1 MKKFNFTLQSLKK
14 YNDQMLDS
22 EKSMLGRLRAEL
34 AEMQAELDTKAAE
47 YELSIDKLNELV
59 RGGTTAMR
67 LSLHKKYVSSLQQ
80 DIYRIKGRMVQKRDE
95 VEQQLQRVID
105 ATKEVSKLEKL
116 EEKQLEE
123 YRYAAQKE
131 QEQIIEEFVSNGSSN
146 GSKTE

>member
-1 MKKFNFTLQSLKK
+1 MKKFTFTLQSLKK

-22 EKSMLGRLRAEL
+22 EKSVLGRLRAEL
-34 AEMQAELDTKAAE
+34 AEMQAELDAKTAE

-80 DIYRIKGRMVQKRDE
+80 DIYRIKGRMAQKRDE

>member
-14 YNDQMLDS
+14 YNDQVLDS
-22 EKSMLGRLRAEL
+22 EKSVLGRLRAEL
-34 AEMQAELDTKAAE
+34 AEMQVELDAKTAE
-47 YELSIDKLNELV
+47 YELSIEKLNELV

-80 DIYRIKGRMVQKRDE
+80 DIYRIKGRMAQKRDE

>member
-1 MKKFNFTLQSLKK
+1 MQSLKK

-22 EKSMLGRLRAEL
+22 EKSVLGRLRAEL
-34 AEMQAELDTKAAE
+34 AEMQAELDAKNAE

-80 DIYRIKGRMVQKRDE
+80 DIYRIKGRMAQKRDE

-131 QEQIIEEFVSNGSSN
+131 QEQINEEFVSNGSSN

>member
-22 EKSMLGRLRAEL
+22 EKSVLGRLRAEL
-34 AEMQAELDTKAAE
+34 VEMQAELDAKTAE

>member
-1 MKKFNFTLQSLKK
+1 MQSLKK

-22 EKSMLGRLRAEL
+22 EKSVLGRLRAEL
-34 AEMQAELDTKAAE
+34 AEMQAELDAKTAE

-59 RGGTTAMR
+59 RGGTTAMQ

-80 DIYRIKGRMVQKRDE
+80 DIYRIKGRMAQKRDE

>member
-1 MKKFNFTLQSLKK
+1 MQSLKK

-22 EKSMLGRLRAEL
+22 EKSVLGRLRAEL
-34 AEMQAELDTKAAE
+34 AEMQAELDAKNAE

-59 RGGTTAMR
+59 RGGTMAMR

-80 DIYRIKGRMVQKRDE
+80 DIYRIKGRMAQKRDE

>member
-22 EKSMLGRLRAEL
+22 EKSVLGRLRAEL
-34 AEMQAELDTKAAE
+34 AEMQAELDAKTAE

-80 DIYRIKGRMVQKRDE
+80 DIYRIKGRMAQKLDE

>member
-22 EKSMLGRLRAEL
+22 EKSVLGRLRAEL
-34 AEMQAELDTKAAE
+34 AEMQAELDAKTAE

-80 DIYRIKGRMVQKRDE
+80 DIYRIKGRMAQKRDE

-146 GSKTE
+146 DSKTE

>member
-22 EKSMLGRLRAEL
+22 EKSVLGRLRAEL
-34 AEMQAELDTKAAE
+34 AEMQAELDAKTAE

-80 DIYRIKGRMVQKRDE
+80 DIYRIKGRMAQKRDE

-105 ATKEVSKLEKL
+105 ATKEMSKLEKL

>member
-1 MKKFNFTLQSLKK
+1 MQSLKK

-34 AEMQAELDTKAAE
+34 AEMQAELDAKTAE

-80 DIYRIKGRMVQKRDE
+80 DIYRIKGRMAQKRDE

>member
-14 YNDQMLDS
+14 YNDQVLDS
-22 EKSMLGRLRAEL
+22 EKSVLGRLRAEL
-34 AEMQAELDTKAAE
+34 AEMQAELDAKTAE

-67 LSLHKKYVSSLQQ
+67 MSLHKKYVSSLQQ
-80 DIYRIKGRMVQKRDE
+80 DIYRIKGRMAQKRDE
-95 VEQQLQRVID
+95 IEQQLQRVID

-146 GSKTE
+146 GGTAQ

>member
-1 MKKFNFTLQSLKK
+1 MQSLKK

-22 EKSMLGRLRAEL
+22 EKSVLGRLRAEL
-34 AEMQAELDTKAAE
+34 AEMQAELDAKTAE

-80 DIYRIKGRMVQKRDE
+80 DIYRIKGRMAQKRDE

-131 QEQIIEEFVSNGSSN
+131 QEHIIEEFVSNGSSN

>member
-22 EKSMLGRLRAEL
+22 EKSVLGRLRAEL
-34 AEMQAELDTKAAE
+34 AEMQAELDAKTAE

-95 VEQQLQRVID
+95 VEQQLQRLID

>member
-1 MKKFNFTLQSLKK
+1 MQSLKK

-22 EKSMLGRLRAEL
+22 EKSVLGRLRAEL
-34 AEMQAELDTKAAE
+34 AEMQAELDAKNAE

-80 DIYRIKGRMVQKRDE
+80 DIYRIKGRMAQERDE

>member
-22 EKSMLGRLRAEL
+22 EKSVLGRLRAEL
-34 AEMQAELDTKAAE
+34 VEMQAELDAKTAE

-80 DIYRIKGRMVQKRDE
+80 DIYRIKGRMAQKRDE

>member
-14 YNDQMLDS
+14 YNDQVLDS
-22 EKSMLGRLRAEL
+22 EKSVLGRLRAEL
-34 AEMQAELDTKAAE
+34 AEMQAELDAKTAE

-80 DIYRIKGRMVQKRDE
+80 DIYRIKGRMAQKRDE

-116 EEKQLEE
+116 EKKQLEE

>member
-1 MKKFNFTLQSLKK
+1 MQSLKK

-22 EKSMLGRLRAEL
+22 EKSVLGRLRAEL
-34 AEMQAELDTKAAE
+34 AEMQAELDAKNAE

-80 DIYRIKGRMVQKRDE
+80 DIYRIKGRMAQKRDE

-146 GSKTE
+146 GSKME

>member
-1 MKKFNFTLQSLKK
+1 MQSLKK
-14 YNDQMLDS
+14 YNDQVLDS
-22 EKSMLGRLRAEL
+22 EKSVLGRLRAEL
-34 AEMQAELDTKAAE
+34 AEMQAELDAKTEE

-80 DIYRIKGRMVQKRDE
+80 DIYRIKGRMAQKRDE
-95 VEQQLQRVID
+95 IEQQLQRVIE

-146 GSKTE
+146 GGTAQ